1 MNQLMKDLW
10 PFLITALFAAV
21 GWLWKKVIGMS
32 ERLVVIETNM
42 DTCKTN
48 MNDDLQSLKEKI
60 TNERDQIH
68 KMIDKMQQR
77 QDSHSKKQDEILTL
91 ITDFK
96 LEVVRQIGEMSSDL
110 KALTN
115 SIEFYDDCVQLKKK
129 NKGKK
134 G

>member
-1 MNQLMKDLW
+1 MNQLMIDLW

-32 ERLVVIETNM
+32 ERLVVMETNM
-42 DTCKTN
+42 NTCKTN
-48 MNDDLQSLKEKI
+48 MDEDLQSLKEKI
-60 TNERDQIH
+60 TNDRDQIH

-115 SIEFYDDCVQLKKK
+115 SIEFYDDGVQLRK

-134 G
+134 GK